1 MKKILCQAIGLLP
14 VFLVL
19 LNIACEKV
27 HFPEPEGNEGNP
39 LPDDTL
45 VVDTTGEGSMYSP
58 ATVTD
63 LLLREAEFMGTSC
76 WVAGY
81 IVGYTERTM
90 KNAAFTTDGAVQSNI
105 LLADSPDEQDED
117 YCVPVELKTEKWK
130 TTLSLAHR
138 PENLGQRVVVHGM
151 IKTYFSVTGVRA
163 IDGSYWLENES
174 DPGQP
179 QEPQEPEE
187 PQEPQDPEEPNQPDN
202 PEEPDDSEE
211 DPGTPYLIYINE
223 TLLQLVQGNS
233 ALQVGGRYMLGT
245 VPDLYGATFV
255 AASWKYGPEVK
266 YRQVLSAERSGDH
279 LITEQGVAPA
289 VFVLQQEGQNYRFRD
304 ELTGGLLAYDVR
316 GDVSSTSWLPL
327 YTLPEEDLDNH
338 FYADFLIDA
347 DNAEEQLRTA
357 EMVKYSSVLNLHCLL
372 RYNSGGKNFK
382 LNYGKNGKAVC
393 LFLLK

>member
-1 MKKILCQAIGLLP
+1 MKKILRQAIALLP
-14 VFLVL
+14 VFLIL
-19 LNIACEKV
+19 LSIACERV
-27 HFPEPEGNEGNP
+27 HFPEPEENEGKP
-39 LPDDTL
+39 LPEDTL
-45 VVDTTGEGSMYSP
+45 VVDATGEGSMYSP

-63 LLLREAEFMGTSC
+63 LLLREADFMGTSC

-105 LLADSPDEQDED
+105 LLADSPDEKDED

-151 IKTYFSVTGVRA
+151 INTYFSVTGVRA
-163 IDGSYWLENES
+163 IDGSYWLESES

-179 QEPQEPEE
+179 EEPQEPDGPQEPQEPDE
-187 PQEPQDPEEPNQPDN
+187 PDNPQKPDDPEE
-202 PEEPDDSEE
+202 DS
-211 DPGTPYLIYINE
+211 GTPYLIYINE

-233 ALQVGGRYMLGT
+233 ALRVGERYMLGT

-255 AASWKYGPEVK
+255 AASWKYGPDVK
-266 YRQVLSAERSGDH
+266 YRQVLAAERSGDH
-279 LITEQGVAPA
+279 LITEQSVAPA
-289 VFVLQQEGQNYRFRD
+289 VFVLQQEGLNYRFRD
-304 ELTGGLLAYDVR
+304 ELTGGFLAYDVR
-316 GDVSSTSWLPL
+316 GDASSTSWLPL
-327 YTLPEEDLDNH
+327 YTLAEEDLDNH
-338 FYADFLIDA
+338 FCADFLIDA
-347 DNAEEQLRTA
+347 DNSEEQLCTA
-357 EMVKYSSVLNLHCLL
+357 EMVKYSSVLNLRCLL
-372 RYNSGGKNFK
+372 RYNSGGGNFK